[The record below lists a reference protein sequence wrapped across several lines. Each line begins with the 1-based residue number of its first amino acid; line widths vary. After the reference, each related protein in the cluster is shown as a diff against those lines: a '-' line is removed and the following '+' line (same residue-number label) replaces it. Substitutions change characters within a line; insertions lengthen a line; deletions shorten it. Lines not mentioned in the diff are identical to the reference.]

1 MQQLDDNFPSNRTE
15 RAECA
20 THGAFDQRVLQPWA
34 GAPAIRS
41 RCPAC
46 ESEKAAAAAE
56 ESKRQETAMRKVRAE
71 SLLAQSGIPPRFRER
86 TLDGY
91 RCEGRGQKTALGVC
105 RRFADDFEGQCERG
119 SSLVLVGGAGTGKT
133 HLACAVASAVIRSH
147 LATAR
152 FVTVSD
158 MLRSIKET
166 YRRDSAACESD
177 VIASYINCDLLILD
191 EIGVQV
197 GSEHEKLLLFEVLN
211 GRYQALAPTI
221 LISNLPPV
229 ELETFLGTRV
239 MDRFRECGF
248 VLKFDWDSYRGRAA
262 A

>member
-1 MQQLDDNFPSNRTE
+1 MQQLDENYPSTRYE
-15 RAECA
+15 QAECP
-20 THGAFDQRVLQPWA
+20 THGEYEQRVLQPWA
-34 GAPAIRS
+34 GAPSIKS
-41 RCPAC
+41 RCPDC
-46 ESEKAAAAAE
+46 EAEKAAAAAE
-56 ESKRQETAMRKVRAE
+56 ETKRQESAMRKVRADG
-71 SLLAQSGIPPRFRER
+71 LLAQSGIPLRFRER

-91 RCEGRGQKTALGVC
+91 RCEGRGQRTALGVC
-105 RRFADDFEGQCERG
+105 RRFAEDFEGQRERG

-133 HLACAVASAVIRSH
+133 HLACAIASEVIRSH
-147 LATAR
+147 LASAR

-166 YRRDSAACESD
+166 YRRDSEACESD
-177 VIASYINCDLLILD
+177 VIASYINCDLLVLD

-211 GRYQALAPTI
+211 GRYQALAPSI
-221 LISNLPPV
+221 LISNLPPA
-229 ELETFLGTRV
+229 ELETFLGTRI